1 MAGDLDPRYAARF
14 QRGYEPEPGA
24 EAPDAAQDA
33 DDIVASYPAR
43 SRRAPGAV
51 LLVAAGVFTATGVA
65 GVAWTV
71 LDPAFLAPPVP
82 DPVAAARLL
91 ARAVPG
97 PFAVAAVLAV
107 SGGLTL
113 LGLSRRVVV
122 GASGLAVVALIAL
135 VGWVVT
141 ESVRL
146 ASLTAQGPVSS
157 GGIPLPEPALTT
169 YHQRVQTLVVFDGLL
184 PWLVAAAV
192 LELVGTGVLAGILS
206 PRRPA

>member
-1 MAGDLDPRYAARF
+1 MAGDLDPHYAARF
-14 QRGYEPEPGA
+14 QRGYEPGPEA
-24 EAPDAAQDA
+24 ESPDAARDA
-33 DDIVASYPAR
+33 EDVVASDPAR

-51 LLVAAGVFTATGVA
+51 LLVAAGTLAAAAIG

-82 DPVAAARLL
+82 DPVAAVRLL
-91 ARAVPG
+91 ARAAPG

-107 SGGLTL
+107 SGGLAL
-113 LGLSRRVVV
+113 LGLPRRVVV
-122 GASGLAVVALIAL
+122 GASALAVVALVAV

-141 ESVRL
+141 EFVRL

-192 LELVGTGVLAGILS
+192 LELVVTGVLAGILS
-206 PRRPA
+206 PRRLG